1 MDKKLLIAFVVA
13 VVLLAAGYWYW
24 KNTQTVPTPEQANLN
39 NVGDSVE
46 ALNNSATQGVLPSLG
61 IQSNPLSDVP
71 DVNPVTK
78 TNPYSEIK
86 TNPFR

>member
-1 MDKKLLIAFVVA
+1 MSKKPLIAFVIA

-24 KNTQTVPTPEQANLN
+24 KNTRVVPTPEEANLN
-39 NVGDSVE
+39 KIGDSVKAINE
-46 ALNNSATQGVLPSLG
+46 SVTQGVLPSLDV
-61 IQSNPLSDVP
+61 QSNPLSEVP

-78 TNPYSEIK
+78 TNPFSGVK

>member
-13 VVLLAAGYWYW
+13 IVLLAAGYWYW
-24 KNTQTVPTPEQANLN
+24 QNARVAPTLEEANLN
-39 NVGDSVE
+39 QVGDSVE
-46 ALNNSATQGVLPSLG
+46 ALNDSVTQGVLPSLDVP
-61 IQSNPLSDVP
+61 SNPLSDVP

-78 TNPYSEIK
+78 TNPYSGVK

>member
-1 MDKKLLIAFVVA
+1 MDKKFLIIFVIVL
-13 VVLLAAGYWYW
+13 VLLAAGYWYW
-24 KNTQTVPTPEQANLN
+24 KSVQMTPTPEEINLG

-46 ALNNSATQGVLPSLG
+46 AITDSATQGVLPSLA
-61 IQSNPLSDVP
+61 VP

-78 TNPYSEIK
+78 TNPYSELK

>member
-24 KNTQTVPTPEQANLN
+24 KNIQSSVPVVPAPEQANIN
-39 NVGDSVE
+39 QVGDSVK
-46 ALNNSATQGVLPSLG
+46 ALNDSATQGVLPSLA
-61 IQSNPLSDVP
+61 VP
-71 DVNPVTK
+71 DANPTTK
-78 TNPYSEIK
+78 TNPFSGLK